1 MRHSIVDIR
10 KEFEEICETL
20 ASTDF
25 VGFLNRVG
33 EDYTELYKW
42 KDRYWAKQHEDNVGG
57 IDFSSGCTRL
67 VIIPP
72 ASNYVFKIQYDES
85 DFVDYC
91 RNERYVYS
99 QAVERGC
106 EEFFAWIDCIG
117 RYGSVLVYAMEKVEV
132 NEDRNSDD
140 SYTYHVNRWHEEHG
154 DDDKDEDDMCIDDYD
169 DHDGMIE
176 YAIAHNG
183 DRMRIAEQLIYDLGV
198 NDLHSA
204 NWGYRGEV
212 LVAVD
217 YGGYGDHAFMI
228 AKMERG
234 EKV

>member
-33 EDYTELYKW
+33 EDYMEFYKW
-42 KDRYWAKQHEDNVGG
+42 KDRYWAECNQDNVGG
-57 IDFSSGCTRL
+57 IDFGAGCTRL

-72 ASNYVFKIQYDES
+72 ASNYVFKIQYDDS
-85 DFVDYC
+85 DPVDYC

-106 EEFFAWIDCIG
+106 EEFFAWIECIG
-117 RYGSVLVYAMEKVEV
+117 TYGSVSVYAMEKVEV
-132 NEDRNSDD
+132 NEERNSDD
-140 SYTYHVNRWHEEHG
+140 SYIYHAERWKEECG
-154 DDDKDEDDMCIDDYD
+154 EDEDPEYYGEDYD

-183 DRMRIAEQLIYDLGV
+183 DRMKIAEQLIYDLGV

-217 YGGYGDHAFMI
+217 YGGYGSCAVDIEKM
-228 AKMERG
+228 AKG
-234 EKV
+234 IKV

>member
-33 EDYTELYKW
+33 EDYTEFYKW
-42 KDRYWAKQHEDNVGG
+42 KDRYWEEQYKDNVGG
-57 IDFSSGCTRL
+57 IDFGAGCTRL

-72 ASNYVFKIQYDES
+72 ASNYVFKIQYDDS
-85 DFVDYC
+85 DSVDYC

-99 QAVERGC
+99 QAVKRGC
-106 EEFFAWIDCIG
+106 EEFFAWIECIG
-117 RYGSVLVYAMEKVEV
+117 TYGSVLVYAMEKVEV

-140 SYTYHVNRWHEEHG
+140 SYTYHANRWHEEHKG
-154 DDDKDEDDMCIDDYD
+154 EDEDEMYIDDYD

-176 YAIAHNG
+176 YAIARNG

-217 YGGYGDHAFMI
+217 YGGYGDCAVGLEKI
-228 AKMERG
+228 AKG
-234 EKV
+234 VKI